1 MNNVIEKTA
10 IVGPDVKIGSNNYIG
25 HHVVLEGNITIGS
38 NNKILHNTI
47 ISNNVIIGDNNS
59 IFSAVSIGS
68 LGEMGSKGDR
78 LEDNAK
84 VVIGNNNT
92 IREFATINSPV
103 RTEKTQIGNN
113 CYLMA
118 RTHVPHDAILKN
130 NVVMA
135 TNSLIGGGCIL
146 HDYAYLGL
154 GSLVHQ
160 WLVIG
165 EGVMVGMNA
174 TISSNVPPF
183 CIVTGTP
190 ARISSLNRIGL
201 ERRGFDDNL
210 ISDLELNLM
219 QIICGEIEQ
228 SNNQLAVKVIE
239 FASSHQNL
247 TKPKK

>member
-1 MNNVIEKTA
+1 MNNTIEKSA
-10 IVGPDVKIGSNNYIG
+10 IIGADVKIGSNNYIG
-25 HHVVLEGNITIGS
+25 HNVVLDGNITIGS
-38 NNKILHNTI
+38 NNKILHNTV
-47 ISNNVIIGDNNS
+47 ISNAVLIGDHNT
-59 IFSAVSIGS
+59 IFSSVSIGS
-68 LGEMGSKGDR
+68 VGEMGSKGDR
-78 LEDNAK
+78 LAENAK
-84 VVIGNNNT
+84 VIIGNHNT
-92 IREFATINSPV
+92 IREFSTINAPV
-103 RTEKTQIGNN
+103 RTQQTQIGNN

-165 EGVMVGMNA
+165 ENVMVGMNA

-190 ARISSLNRIGL
+190 ARISGINKIGL
-201 ERRGFDDNL
+201 ERRGFDETLIAQLASNLSQL
-210 ISDLELNLM
+210 ISNKQFNSSNELEKKM
-219 QIICGEIEQ
+219 
-228 SNNQLAVKVIE
+228 IE
-239 FASSHQNL
+239 FIANHENL
-247 TKPKK
+247 TKLKS